1 MRMPF
6 SFNMDRILKI
16 FYLQKNTGKE
26 TAKRGHDAA
35 QPHDGDIPINEANYI
50 VFDTEL
56 TGLKLKK
63 NSIVSI
69 GAVKMDGSRI
79 NLGDFFYRI
88 VEPKT
93 ELTGKSVVIHGIT
106 PSEASESPRI
116 DVLLPEFLDFCG
128 DSILVGHVVSIDLD
142 FINKEMKRV
151 YGSTIPN
158 RAVDTFTIYGWI
170 RRIEEKTCAYHGG
183 TPGNADLFTL
193 AEKYNIPVASAHNA
207 LNDAFVTAQLFQRFL
222 SLLPALGVRSVH
234 DLLKIGGGRVPHENR

>member
-1 MRMPF
+1 MSMLSLYIDRMMKKFYPRK
-6 SFNMDRILKI
+6 SFGKGAKTEGPRAAEPDDR
-16 FYLQKNTGKE
+16 
-26 TAKRGHDAA
+26 DV
-35 QPHDGDIPINEANYI
+35 PIDKAHYV

-63 NSIVSI
+63 DSVVSI

-79 NLGDFFYRI
+79 NLGDFFYRV

-93 ELTGKSVVIHGIT
+93 ELTGKSVLIHGIT

-142 FINKEMKRV
+142 FINKDMKRV

-170 RRIEEKTCAYHGG
+170 RKIEEKTCAYHEG
-183 TPGNADLFTL
+183 TAGNADLFTL
-193 AEKYNIPVASAHNA
+193 AEKYNIPVTSAHNS
-207 LNDAFVTAQLFQRFL
+207 LNDAFVTAQIFQRFL
-222 SLLPALGVRSVH
+222 SLLPGLGVGSVH
-234 DLLKIGGGRVPHENR
+234 DLLKIGGVRVQHETR